1 VVKAADRLQNE
12 SSSSSNDDDG
22 AMRRGKCKNREKK
35 KTEGSLL
42 HVFYFAY
49 LSTNI
54 ILLCILNIDLI
65 NSYFRC

>member
-1 VVKAADRLQNE
+1 MVNAANRLQDD

-35 KTEGSLL
+35 KPEGSLL

-49 LSTNI
+49 IAL
-54 ILLCILNIDLI
+54 
-65 NSYFRC
+65 YFEYSFN